1 MRHSV
6 FTRSAISGAL
16 LALAVSAASAQEKR
30 PMTIVELI
38 DVPSVGSPRL
48 SPDGSELLYTR
59 SDTDWRRTAG
69 PPTSTG
75 SRPTGAAMSG

>member
-6 FTRSAISGAL
+6 FTRSVAAAAL
-16 LALAVSAASAQEKR
+16 VALAVSAASAQEKR

-38 DVPSVGSPRL
+38 DVPQVGSPRL

-59 SDTDWRRTAG
+59 SDTD
-69 PPTSTG
+69 
-75 SRPTGAAMSG
+75 